1 MLREPT
7 AAPPPRTSNN
17 AGIGVRLGKT
27 GIHKAYSHGLP
38 PHMSKS
44 TEADRVFTGVVSDI
58 LAGVIRPRDRI
69 SERDLVARFG
79 VSRTPVREA
88 TKRLLERG
96 FVETGPKGVAVV
108 VEIGPEDLRKLYTL
122 RLQLECGAAKQ
133 IVANIT
139 PQEIDELKQIN
150 KRFKAALAQRDLAKM
165 LEIRADFHAV
175 LTGATRNRWLEMILV
190 TLRDKAYMVRHYHWQ
205 DFDRAAQT
213 LDIHNQLIK
222 ALERSDAAAFT
233 QLVSQQ
239 ISAAIATYENR
250 LQVPAWT
257 APRVPEPAARE
268 LAPAKAAAA
277 RKAAGAKKA
286 ARKKVAAA

>member
-1 MLREPT
+1 
-7 AAPPPRTSNN
+7 
-17 AGIGVRLGKT
+17 
-27 GIHKAYSHGLP
+27 
-38 PHMSKS
+38 MSKS

-175 LTGATRNRWLEMILV
+175 LNGATRNRWLEMILV

-213 LDIHNQLIK
+213 LIGEIYADGLGV
-222 ALERSDAAAFT
+222 ASVT
-233 QLVSQQ
+233 S
-239 ISAAIATYENR
+239 SATGSPTSGSSSR
-250 LQVPAWT
+250 CCSTCSRTPSSSH
-257 APRVPEPAARE
+257 RR
-268 LAPAKAAAA
+268 
-277 RKAAGAKKA
+277 AAG
-286 ARKKVAAA
+286 